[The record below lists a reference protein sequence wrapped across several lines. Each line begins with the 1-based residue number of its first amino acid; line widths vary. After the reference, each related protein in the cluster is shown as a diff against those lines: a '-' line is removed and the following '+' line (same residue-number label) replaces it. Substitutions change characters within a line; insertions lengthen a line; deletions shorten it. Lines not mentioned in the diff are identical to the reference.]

1 MTHYDSNM
9 SHIFSLSLSLGV
21 LFFVIYLTPSLRH
34 YFTETNNFPF
44 DFYKYIKYDKLCLK
58 IILSQYNQY
67 NHKYYNNDHF
77 KKNNKMLNN
86 FLLKLIT

>member
-1 MTHYDSNM
+1 M
-9 SHIFSLSLSLGV
+9 S
-21 LFFVIYLTPSLRH
+21 H

-44 DFYKYIKYDKLCLK
+44 NFYKYIKYNKLCLK

-67 NHKYYNNDHF
+67 NHNYDNNDHF
-77 KKNNKMLNN
+77 KENNKMLNN